1 MNTIRKKPLNEI
13 GTGFIPS
20 DFIPAGKDEYYI
32 RDKQLGSHKK
42 YRQLSAHEIEVL
54 VKNDNSA
61 DDWNNIHVSEHF
73 NPLLVKNNSFHGLIR
88 IGDLQ
93 NFFLEFHD
101 IPLPVG
107 IYNSNII
114 SCDLGSNVSIN
125 NVDLMSHY
133 IVEDEVILQNI
144 NELVTTNYAKFG
156 NGIIKEGEDEEL
168 RIWVEVSNEGGGRRI
183 IPFEGMTAGD
193 AWLWSRYRDRK
204 ILMKK
209 LKTMTQNAFDNRR
222 GYYGRIGS
230 RSVLKHCRILKDVTI
245 GTDAYI
251 KGSNKLKNL
260 TIKSSSES
268 PSQIGEG
275 VELVNGII
283 GYGCHIFY
291 GVKAVR
297 FIMDDHTNLKY
308 GARLINSFLGNNS
321 TISCCEVLNALIYPG
336 HEQHHNSSFLIAST
350 ILGQSNM
357 ASGATVG
364 SNHNSR
370 GNDGEILAGRG
381 FWPGLSISLKH
392 NSRFAS
398 FNLIVT
404 GSYYSEINNPF
415 PFSLISNDKKK
426 DALLVIPAY
435 WFRYNMYAL
444 ARNAWKYGDRD
455 RRKIRKHLLVFD
467 FLAPDTVNE
476 IFGAMALLRKEI
488 ENTDAYRSFSGNS
501 HEYLCT
507 APHVDTLNTD
517 WIENST
523 RPVILYK
530 PSAAYREYRDM
541 LIYYIVKTLICE
553 DCCHKAILKRVE
565 DSEKR
570 SRWENV
576 GGQLIRK
583 SRINSHLKAI
593 EKDRVG
599 SWEEIHEFYL
609 TEAESYPRDLADHA
623 IASLKELLFLEGQKA
638 DMEAIGQIFN
648 RALAISERL
657 VKRTAESR
665 EKDYSNPFRNITFEN
680 TEERDAVVGC
690 FEDNSFIK
698 KTRDDTRAFEEKVKT
713 YLQFMIS

>member
-1 MNTIRKKPLNEI
+1 MNKIRKKPLKEI
-13 GTGFIPS
+13 GTGYIPS
-20 DFIPAGKDEYYI
+20 DYLPDGKDEYYI
-32 RDKQLGSHKK
+32 RNKQLGASRE
-42 YRQLSAHEIEVL
+42 YRHLSSHEIEVL

-93 NFFLEFHD
+93 NYYLEFHD

-107 IYNSNII
+107 IYDSNII
-114 SCDLGSNVSIN
+114 SCDLGSNISIN
-125 NVDLMSHY
+125 NVNLISHY

-168 RIWVEVSNEGGGRRI
+168 RIWIEVANEAGGRKI
-183 IPFEGMTAGD
+183 IPFDGMTAGD
-193 AWLWSRYRDRK
+193 AWLWSRYRDRDK
-204 ILMKK
+204 LMDK
-209 LKTMTQNAFDNRR
+209 LKSMTQNAFDSRR
-222 GYYGRIGS
+222 GYYGKIGS
-230 RSVLKHCRILKDVTI
+230 RCVIKHCRILKDVTI
-245 GTDAYI
+245 GSDAYI
-251 KGSNKLKNL
+251 KGSNKLKNI
-260 TIKSSSES
+260 TINSSSQS

-283 GYGCHIFY
+283 GYGCHVFY

-297 FIMDDHTNLKY
+297 FIMDDHTSLKY

-370 GNDGEILAGRG
+370 GSDGEILAGRG

-404 GSYYSEINNPF
+404 GSYHSEIDNPF
-415 PFSLISNDKKK
+415 PFSLIATDKKK
-426 DALLVIPAY
+426 DALIVIPAY
-435 WFRYNMYAL
+435 WFKYNMYAL

-455 RRKIRKHLLVFD
+455 KRKEKKHLLVFD
-467 FLAPDTVNE
+467 YLAPDTVNE
-476 IFGAMALLRKEI
+476 IFNAMMQLRNEAEKTKEY
-488 ENTDAYRSFSGNS
+488 EAYNGNS
-501 HEYLCT
+501 HDFLCKAT
-507 APHVDTLNTD
+507 PLPSLNAD
-517 WIENST
+517 WIENGN
-523 RPVILYK
+523 REVIIHK
-530 PSAAYREYRDM
+530 PSEAYKEYRDM
-541 LIYYIVKTLICE
+541 LIYYIVKTLVNE
-553 DCCHKAILKRVE
+553 NSSQKVILKRLE
-565 DSEKR
+565 DAEKR
-570 SRWENV
+570 SSWENV

-583 SRINSHLKAI
+583 SRIKSHIKAI
-593 EKDRVG
+593 ENERVG

-609 TEAESYPRDLADHA
+609 TEADNYPRDLVDHA
-623 IASLKELLFLEGQKA
+623 LASLNELLALNAENKTIDTIAELFREAVNISSKLA
-638 DMEAIGQIFN
+638 D
-648 RALAISERL
+648 
-657 VKRTAESR
+657 RTASSR
-665 EKDYSNPFRNITFEN
+665 KKDYTNPFRNITFSSE
-680 TEERDAVVGC
+680 EERDAVVGR

-698 KTRDDTRAFEEKVKT
+698 KTRDDARAFEESVKD
-713 YLQFMIS
+713 YIQLMMS

>member
-13 GTGFIPS
+13 GNGFIPS
-20 DFIPAGKDEYYI
+20 EYIPEGRDEYYI
-32 RDKQLGSHKK
+32 RNKQLGSDRK
-42 YRQLSAHEIEVL
+42 YRQLNSHEIEVL

-93 NFFLEFHD
+93 NYFLEFHD

-156 NGIIKEGEDEEL
+156 NGIIKDGEDEEL
-168 RIWVEVSNEGGGRRI
+168 RIWVEIANEAGGRRI
-183 IPFEGMTAGD
+183 IPFDGMTAGD
-193 AWLWSRYRDRK
+193 AWLWSRYRDREK
-204 ILMKK
+204 LMDR
-209 LKTMTQNAFDNRR
+209 LKSMTQNAFDSRR

-230 RSVLKHCRILKDVTI
+230 RSVIKHCRILKDVAI
-245 GTDAYI
+245 GCDAYI

-260 TIKSSSES
+260 TINSSSQS

-283 GYGCHIFY
+283 GYGCHVFY

-404 GSYYSEINNPF
+404 GSYYSEINSPF

-426 DALLVIPAY
+426 DALLIIPAY
-435 WFRYNMYAL
+435 WFKYNMYAL

-455 RRKIRKHLLVFD
+455 RRIEKKHLLIFD
-467 FLAPDTVNE
+467 YLAPDTVNE
-476 IFGAMALLRKEI
+476 IFDAMDILRRETEKTDEYGA
-488 ENTDAYRSFSGNS
+488 YSGNS
-501 HEYLCT
+501 HNFLTEGPLLSS
-507 APHVDTLNTD
+507 LNVN
-517 WIENST
+517 WIENGK
-523 RPVILYK
+523 RDVILYK
-530 PSAAYREYRDM
+530 PSEAYREYRDV
-541 LIYYIVKTLICE
+541 LIYYIVKTLVSG
-553 DCCHKAILKRVE
+553 DCCPNILKAIE
-565 DSEKR
+565 DSGKR

-576 GGQLIRK
+576 GGQLIRR
-583 SRINSHLKAI
+583 SRIKSHIKAI
-593 EKDRVG
+593 ENERVS
-599 SWEEIHEFYL
+599 SWDEIHEFYL
-609 TEAESYPRDLADHA
+609 SEADNYPRDLVDHA
-623 IASLKELLFLEGQKA
+623 LASLHEFLMLEGRPL
-638 DMEAIGQIFN
+638 DRNSVTDLFN
-648 RALAISERL
+648 RAVEICSRL
-657 VKRTAESR
+657 KDRTASSR
-665 EKDYSNPFRNITFEN
+665 EKDYSNPFRRITFASD
-680 TEERDAVVGC
+680 EERDAVIGR

-698 KTRDDTRAFEEKVKT
+698 KTRDDARAFEEQVKK
-713 YLQFMIS
+713 YLQVMIS